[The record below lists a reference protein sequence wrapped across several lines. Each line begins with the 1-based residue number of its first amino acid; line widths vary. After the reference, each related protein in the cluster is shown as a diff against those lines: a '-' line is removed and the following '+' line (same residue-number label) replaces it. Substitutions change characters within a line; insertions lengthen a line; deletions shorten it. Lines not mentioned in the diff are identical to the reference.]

1 MANHMTADE
10 IQETFPDEWIV
21 ATNVPAP
28 AGLPVREGE
37 VVFHSPNRIAAIAA
51 FGHVPKPAALW
62 YVAPVAAARGTA
74 ACSSAWACAC
84 SPPPAIVT

>member
-1 MANHMTADE
+1 MANLMTAEE
-10 IQETFPDEWIV
+10 IQDAYPDEWIV

-37 VVFHSPNRIAAIAA
+37 VVFHSPNRSAAINA
-51 FGHVPKPAALW
+51 FGRVPKPAALW

-74 ACSSAWACAC
+74 ACFFR
-84 SPPPAIVT
+84 